1 MNGHRFLR
9 VASVGMSTLALLACG
24 CGKSSG
30 PAAVK
35 VSLLAPTSNATVTV
49 KRLFVTGSVQPSSA
63 KVRIAGRRAPTRHG
77 KFGLWLALRRGL
89 THIRVDARAPGYVAD
104 ATDVSV
110 RSVPPPPVAKPAAV
124 QQSFGDVER
133 VSADSWTPAARAVSR
148 RACLASGGWQSY
160 CACALRYE
168 VAAGPPRQLA
178 RGMLAARARRRLPH
192 WLKQTIVHC
201 L

>member
-1 MNGHRFLR
+1 
-9 VASVGMSTLALLACG
+9 
-24 CGKSSG
+24 
-30 PAAVK
+30 
-35 VSLLAPTSNATVTV
+35 VTV

-63 KVRIAGRRAPTRHG
+63 TVRIAGRPAPTRNG
-77 KFGLWLALRRGL
+77 KFGVWLALHRGL

-110 RSVPPPPVAKPAAV
+110 RSVTPPPVATPGTV
-124 QQSFGDVER
+124 QRSFGSIER
-133 VSADSWTPAARAVSR
+133 VSADSWTPAARAVST
-148 RACLASGGWQSY
+148 RACLASGGWHSY

-168 VAAGPPRQLA
+168 VATGSPRQLA